1 MRNPGRMV
9 VVRLG
14 YILYPPDLFMV
25 DFSIINDKL
34 TKSAGGCFFQIMSQ
48 DRLQT
53 EIEAFDDTQAY
64 LELMARPYTRRLKA
78 EVDKYMASIDLKNAT
93 ILELGCGI
101 SEHAHRFNRQ
111 NTMIV
116 TDITK
121 SLVEKNDPPSVRAI
135 CDAQVL
141 PFKDRSV
148 DFIIFVGILHHLPSQ
163 ELSLQEAARVCRTD
177 GRIFICEPHRRS
189 INYVYYNLRLLVM
202 RILGVEFV
210 KKLIGCFSPDETQLD
225 VKAVERIFD
234 GDFSRAKW
242 TILSFRLPPL
252 RLFKDSKLDVVF
264 SNIFDRMPIFKRIG
278 TTVLYDIKRLR

>member
-1 MRNPGRMV
+1 
-9 VVRLG
+9 
-14 YILYPPDLFMV
+14 
-25 DFSIINDKL
+25 
-34 TKSAGGCFFQIMSQ
+34 MS
-48 DRLQT
+48 DVRLQT

-78 EVDKYMASIDLKNAT
+78 EVDKYMASLDLKDAA

-101 SEHAHRFNRQ
+101 SEHAGRFNSQ
-111 NTMIV
+111 NTMVV

-121 SLVEKNDPPSVRAI
+121 SLVEKNEPPSIRAI

-141 PFKDRSV
+141 PFRDKCI

-163 ELSLQEAARVCRTD
+163 GLSLLEAARVCREN

-202 RILGVEFV
+202 RILGVKFV
-210 KKLIGCFSPDETQLD
+210 KKLIGCFSPDESQLD
-225 VKAVERIFD
+225 VKAVERIF
-234 GDFSRAKW
+234 GADFKKKKW

-252 RLFKDSKLDVVF
+252 RLFRNSKLDAVL
-264 SNIFDRMPIFKRIG
+264 SNIFDKLPVFRSIG
-278 TTVLYDIKRLR
+278 TTVLYDIRRIK